1 MPALPAE
8 KCYPVLRK
16 LEHVLI
22 RVAGRHFGVS
32 LTAQQLSLDGVVVE
46 VDGLAI
52 DAAAQQVIVAEAY
65 VSSRY
70 PRAASRRKVQ
80 SDLLKLLFIREYLRE
95 QHSGYRIRPVLVF
108 SSVRVAQA
116 FESQTWASAAIRRL
130 DVELLTYAITPADIT
145 LARIAAARGGHVRKR
160 PRRAK

>member
-1 MPALPAE
+1 
-8 KCYPVLRK
+8 
-16 LEHVLI
+16 
-22 RVAGRHFGVS
+22 
-32 LTAQQLSLDGVVVE
+32 
-46 VDGLAI
+46 
-52 DAAAQQVIVAEAY
+52 
-65 VSSRY
+65 
-70 PRAASRRKVQ
+70 
-80 SDLLKLLFIREYLRE
+80 
-95 QHSGYRIRPVLVF
+95 VLVF